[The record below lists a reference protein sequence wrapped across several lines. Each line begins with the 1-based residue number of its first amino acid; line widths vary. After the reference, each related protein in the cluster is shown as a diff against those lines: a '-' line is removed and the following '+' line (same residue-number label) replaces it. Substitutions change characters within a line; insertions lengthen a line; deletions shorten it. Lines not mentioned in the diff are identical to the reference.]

1 MNNPS
6 YDSHVISGPESVTY
20 RNDYSQIVILD
31 SRDRNKFLYKNA
43 NNYIMNLNS
52 QFYDV
57 TDIELISAYYKYSQF
72 DFDTN
77 NNKLFY
83 KNISDSQEF
92 NVKLGTGNYTPSN
105 MITHLNNKLA
115 SSKIIESYNYTITSK
130 YSEILERFYFLI
142 DNQDRFGIYFK
153 GHEKSYSG
161 TLYGDTINNTNIYSY
176 KDGTNGGYFGFSE
189 RNFTN
194 NLNIFSMKIE
204 CVKEEQKIH
213 RLTVTIN
220 DINSINQLY
229 NTLNITD
236 NELKLIFENSY
247 NDTNTSFIVQSSNIL
262 DVDRISD
269 NVLTITVILDSVV
282 NNPLILNPVIYTNV
296 IIGDIIRN
304 NVREPYVLLDI
315 SEFNRLESTNTN
327 IQDSY
332 VKIPVNQKEHIYF
345 DNTKNH
351 GTVKYFNPVLKKLD
365 RLTIK
370 IKDRQGKILDYN
382 GLEHTLVFAVKSLNT
397 KNNIS

>member
-1 MNNPS
+1 MNNNS
-6 YDSHVISGPESVTY
+6 YYSHVIAAPESVTY
-20 RNDYSQIVILD
+20 KNDYSQIVIID
-31 SRDRNKFLYKNA
+31 SRDRNKFIYKNA

-72 DFDTN
+72 DFDRN

-83 KNISDSQEF
+83 KNISNSQEF
-92 NVKLGTGNYTPSN
+92 TVKLGTGNYTPSN
-105 MITHLNNKLA
+105 MVTHLNNKLT
-115 SSKIIESYNYTITSK
+115 SSKSIESYNYTITTK

-153 GHEKSYSG
+153 GPEKAYPG
-161 TLYGDTINNTNIYSY
+161 TLYGNTINNTNMYSY

-189 RNFTN
+189 RDFTN
-194 NLNIFSMKIE
+194 NLNIFSMKID
-204 CVKEEQKIH
+204 CIKEAQKIH

-220 DINSINQLY
+220 DIHSINQLY
-229 NTLNITD
+229 NTLHITD
-236 NELKLIFENSY
+236 NDLKLIFENSY
-247 NDTNTSFIVQSSNIL
+247 NDINSSFIVQFSNIL
-262 DVDRISD
+262 DVDLISD
-269 NVLTITVILDSVV
+269 NVLNITVILDSVI

-315 SEFNRLESTNTN
+315 AEFNRLESTNTN

-332 VKIPVNQKEHIYF
+332 VKIPVNQNQHIYF

-382 GLEHTLVFAVKSLNT
+382 GLDHTLVFAVKSLNT
-397 KNNIS
+397 KNNLS